1 VAKKKFPRNLG
12 SEPLF
17 PGPKY
22 QPVMRR
28 GPIPLDE
35 LKRQA
40 QRDAV
45 TLGPDHPKVKA
56 LRKEIAEREKS
67 R

>member
-1 VAKKKFPRNLG
+1 MAKKKSSRNLG
-12 SEPLF
+12 SEQLF

-28 GPIPLDE
+28 RPIPLGD
-35 LKRQA
+35 LQRQA

-56 LRKEIAEREKS
+56 LRKEIAERGKL